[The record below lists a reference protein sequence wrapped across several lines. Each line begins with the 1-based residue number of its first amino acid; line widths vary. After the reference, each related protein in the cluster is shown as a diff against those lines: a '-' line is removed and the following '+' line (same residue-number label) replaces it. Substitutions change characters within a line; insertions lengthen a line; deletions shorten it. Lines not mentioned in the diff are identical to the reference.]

1 MCEYNENDLRS
12 GIHVFDDA
20 EQEELYYKMIHT
32 LFYRDFYATDNKDC
46 DPCHFL
52 TEQEQSVYQ
61 KALDYYISIPF

>member
-20 EQEELYYKMIHT
+20 EQE
-32 LFYRDFYATDNKDC
+32 
-46 DPCHFL
+46 
-52 TEQEQSVYQ
+52 QSVYQ